1 MGVLHFLRQW
11 MDRTTSR
18 RSVGSHWPATLA
30 NRQIFILPS
39 AFGMTAAGVALAL
52 LLVALNYQSSP
63 VFLLAFFLGSLLQT
77 AMVITHQH
85 LRGLV
90 INDVSVDPV
99 FAGEP
104 PRLRIS
110 LSNRRR
116 RARHG
121 LRCFGTEQEHSSR
134 PLTLQPGSTGD
145 LTLGLPASGRGR
157 QQLRR
162 LGLACTEPF
171 GTFRAWSR
179 LQTVDYIVYPRPA
192 SNAPP
197 PPGFAGHGGAGTTHA
212 QPDDFA
218 GLASYRPGDR
228 PGQIAWLAYARSGEL
243 ERKYFAGGGT
253 GMHWLDFDEV
263 PGAGTE
269 ERLSILTSWC
279 LAADHSQQRWG
290 LRLPGHQIAPGNGSR
305 HLANCL
311 RALALFPGPY
321 EGDG

>member
-1 MGVLHFLRQW
+1 MRVPYFLRHW

-18 RSVGSHWPATLA
+18 RSVGNDWPVALA

-39 AFGMTAAGVALAL
+39 GFGMTAAGAALTL

-90 INDVSVDPV
+90 INDVTVDPV
-99 FAGEP
+99 FAGES
-104 PRLRIS
+104 PRLRIR
-110 LSNRRR
+110 LSNQRR

-121 LRCFGTEQEHSSR
+121 LQCYNGEHSSKC
-134 PLTLQPGSTGD
+134 LTLQPGSTED
-145 LTLGLPASGRGR
+145 LALSLPASGRGR
-157 QQLRR
+157 QRLER
-162 LGLACTEPF
+162 LGLACMEPF

-179 LQTVDYIVYPRPA
+179 LHPVDYIVYPSPA
-192 SNAPP
+192 ANAPP
-197 PPGFAGHGGAGTTHA
+197 PPGFAGHNGPGTTHA

-228 PGQIAWLAYARSGEL
+228 PGQIAWHVYARSGEL
-243 ERKYFAGGGT
+243 ERKHFASDGT
-253 GMHWLDFDEV
+253 STRWLDFNAT
-263 PGAGTE
+263 PGTTTE
-269 ERLSILTSWC
+269 NRLSILTSWC
-279 LAADHSQQRWG
+279 IAAEHAQQPWG
-290 LRLPGHQIAPGNGSR
+290 LRLPGHRIAPGNGPR
-305 HLANCL
+305 HLATCL

-321 EGDG
+321 GGNG

>member
-1 MGVLHFLRQW
+1 MRVFHFLRHW

-18 RSVGSHWPATLA
+18 RSVGNNWPVAVA

-39 AFGMTAAGVALAL
+39 RFGITGAGVALAL

-90 INDVSVDPV
+90 ISDIAVDPV
-99 FAGEP
+99 FAGEAP
-104 PRLRIS
+104 CLRIRV
-110 LSNRRR
+110 SNLRR
-116 RARHG
+116 RARPG
-121 LRCFGTEQEHSSR
+121 LQCFGGEHGSR
-134 PLTLQPGSTGD
+134 SLTLQSGD
-145 LTLGLPASGRGR
+145 TDSLTVDLPASGRGR
-157 QQLRR
+157 HQLQR

-179 LQTVDYIVYPRPA
+179 LQPVDYIVYPRPA
-192 SNAPP
+192 ADAPP
-197 PPGFAGHGGAGTTHA
+197 PPGFAGHGGSGTKHA

-218 GLASYRPGDR
+218 GLARYRPGDR

-243 ERKYFAGGGT
+243 ERKHFAGGGT
-253 GMHWLDFDEV
+253 SIHWLDFSEV
-263 PGAGTE
+263 PGTDTE
-269 ERLSILTSWC
+269 KRLSILTSWC
-279 LAADHSQQRWG
+279 LAAEHSQQPWG
-290 LRLPGHQIAPGNGSR
+290 LRLPGHRIAAGKGPR
-305 HLANCL
+305 HLAACL

-321 EGDG
+321 DGNG